1 MMGMMDIR
9 KLQKKL
15 LKEELKRSR
24 QKSFFWRR
32 GLPGILL
39 VLALFFGGLLY
50 TTTRLESTLETDF
63 SKAAI
68 AVSARDYQQALDYYE
83 GIYRRNPTF
92 HLAGQA
98 LYQSAEIKNLYQK
111 RYPEAL
117 LNYLSLQQKY
127 PEEYALVRNA
137 QLRIAEIYKNR
148 QRDYQRAAAEYRK
161 ALGLGV
167 ENPDRVQ
174 YEIADSY
181 FRQEAYNQAVEAF
194 VELRRNY
201 PQSSLLA
208 EAGYRVATVYSLLGE
223 SDAAIESFREVM
235 SRWPTSPYA
244 VEARFGLAAVLEER
258 DNFAEALSLLH
269 SLRGEYNN
277 ADALAKKIEMLELR
291 MKKKQRR

>member
-1 MMGMMDIR
+1 MMDIR

-83 GIYRRNPTF
+83 GIYRRNSTF

-117 LNYLSLQQKY
+117 LDYLSLQQKY

-161 ALGLGV
+161 ALDLGV
-167 ENPDRVQ
+167 ENPDRIQ

-223 SDAAIESFREVM
+223 GDAAIGSFREVM

-277 ADALAKKIEMLELR
+277 ADALARKIEMLELR

>member
-1 MMGMMDIR
+1 MDIR

-50 TTTRLESTLETDF
+50 TTHRLESSLEGDF
-63 SKAAI
+63 NKAGM
-68 AVSARDYQQALDYYE
+68 AVAARDYLQALDYYE
-83 GIYRRNPTF
+83 GIYRRNPSF

-98 LYQSAEIKNLYQK
+98 LYQSGEIKNLYLK

-117 LNYLSLQQKY
+117 LDYLSLQEKY
-127 PEEYALVRNA
+127 PEEYGLVRNA

-148 QRDYQRAAAEYRK
+148 QRDYLRAAAEYRK
-161 ALGLGV
+161 ALDLGV
-167 ENPDRVQ
+167 ENPDRIQ

-181 FRQEAYNQAVEAF
+181 FRQEAYKQAVEAF
-194 VELRRNY
+194 AELRRNY
-201 PQSSLLA
+201 PQSPLLA

-223 SDAAIESFREVM
+223 SDAAISSFREVM
-235 SRWPTSPYA
+235 ARWPESLYA
-244 VEARFGLAAVLEER
+244 GEARFGLASVLEER
-258 DNFAEALSLLH
+258 DNLAEALSLLH
-269 SLRGEYNN
+269 SLQGKYSN
-277 ADALAKKIEMLELR
+277 ADALDKKIEMLELR

>member
-39 VLALFFGGLLY
+39 VLALFFSGLLY
-50 TTTRLESTLETDF
+50 TTNRLESSLEADF
-63 SKAAI
+63 TKAGM
-68 AVSARDYQQALDYYE
+68 AVGARDYQKALDYYE

-111 RYPEAL
+111 RYAEAL
-117 LNYLSLQQKY
+117 LDYLSLQQKY

-148 QRDYQRAAAEYRK
+148 QRDYQRAADEYRK
-161 ALGLGV
+161 ALDLGA
-167 ENPDRVQ
+167 ENPDRIQ

-194 VELRRNY
+194 AELRRKY
-201 PQSSLLA
+201 PQSPLLA
-208 EAGYRVATVYSLLGE
+208 EAVYRMATVYSLLGE
-223 SDAAIESFREVM
+223 SEAAIESFREAM
-235 SRWPTSPYA
+235 GRWPTSPYA

-258 DNFAEALSLLH
+258 DNFAEALSLLY

>member
-1 MMGMMDIR
+1 MMDIR

-39 VLALFFGGLLY
+39 VVTLFFGGLLY
-50 TTTRLESTLETDF
+50 TTNRLDSSLEADF
-63 SKAAI
+63 SKAGM
-68 AVSARDYQQALDYYE
+68 AVGAKDYQQALDYYE
-83 GIYRRNPTF
+83 GIFRRNPTF
-92 HLAGQA
+92 HLAGAA

-117 LNYLSLQQKY
+117 LDYLSLQQKY

-148 QRDYQRAAAEYRK
+148 QRDYLRAAGEYRK
-161 ALGLGV
+161 ALDLGV
-167 ENPDRVQ
+167 ENPDRIQ

-181 FRQEAYNQAVEAF
+181 FRQEAYNQAVDAF
-194 VELRRNY
+194 AELRRNY
-201 PQSSLLA
+201 PQSALLA

-235 SRWPTSPYA
+235 ARWPASPYA
-244 VEARFGLAAVLEER
+244 LEARFGLASVLEER
-258 DNFAEALSLLH
+258 DNFIEALSLLQ
-269 SLRGEYNN
+269 SLQGQYNN

>member
-1 MMGMMDIR
+1 MMDIR

-24 QKSFFWRR
+24 QRSFFWRR

-50 TTTRLESTLETDF
+50 MTNRLESTLEGDF
-63 SKAAI
+63 SKAGM
-68 AVSARDYQQALDYYE
+68 AVGEKDYQQAVDYYE

-98 LYQSAEIKNLYQK
+98 LFQSAEIKNLYQK
-111 RYPEAL
+111 RYSEAL
-117 LNYLSLQQKY
+117 LDYLSLQKNY
-127 PEEYALVRNA
+127 PDEYALARNA

-148 QRDYQRAAAEYRK
+148 QRDYLRAAAEYRK
-161 ALGLGV
+161 ALELGV
-167 ENPDRVQ
+167 DNPDRIQ

-181 FRQEAYNQAVEAF
+181 FRQEAYKQAVDAF
-194 VELRRNY
+194 AELRRNF
-201 PQSSLLA
+201 PQSPLLA

-235 SRWPTSPYA
+235 GRWPTSPYA

-258 DNFAEALSLLH
+258 DNFTEALSLLH

-277 ADALAKKIEMLELR
+277 VEVLNKKIEMLELR
-291 MKKKQRR
+291 IKKKQRR

>member
-1 MMGMMDIR
+1 MDIR

-39 VLALFFGGLLY
+39 VLVLFFGGLLY
-50 TTTRLESTLETDF
+50 TTNRLESTLEADF
-63 SKAAI
+63 SKAAV
-68 AVSARDYQQALDYYE
+68 AVGDKDYQQALDYYE
-83 GIYRRNPTF
+83 GIYRRNPMF

-117 LNYLSLQQKY
+117 IDYLSLQQKY
-127 PEEYALVRNA
+127 PDEYALIRSS

-148 QRDYQRAAAEYRK
+148 QHDYLRAAGEFRK
-161 ALGLGV
+161 ALDLGV
-167 ENPDRVQ
+167 ENPDRIQ

-181 FRQEAYNQAVEAF
+181 FRQEAYSQAVEAF

-208 EAGYRVATVYSLLGE
+208 ESGYRTATVYSLLGE
-223 SDAAIESFREVM
+223 GEAAIESFREVM
-235 SRWPTSPYA
+235 GRWPDSPYA

-258 DNFAEALSLLH
+258 DNFTEALSLLQ
-269 SLRGEYNN
+269 SLRGEYAN
-277 ADALAKKIEMLELR
+277 ADALKKKIEMLELH

>member
-1 MMGMMDIR
+1 MMDIR

-39 VLALFFGGLLY
+39 VLVLFFGGLLY
-50 TTTRLESTLETDF
+50 TTNRLESSLEENF
-63 SKAAI
+63 SKAGL
-68 AVSARDYQQALDYYE
+68 AVGARDYQQALDYYE

-92 HLAGQA
+92 HLAGQS

-117 LNYLSLQQKY
+117 LDYLSLQQKY

-148 QRDYQRAAAEYRK
+148 LRDYLRAAGEYHK
-161 ALGLGV
+161 ALDLGV
-167 ENPDRVQ
+167 ENPDRIQ

-181 FRQEAYNQAVEAF
+181 FRQEAYKQAVDAF

-201 PQSSLLA
+201 PQSPLLA

-223 SDAAIESFREVM
+223 SDAAIASYREVM
-235 SRWPTSPYA
+235 GRWPTSPYA
-244 VEARFGLAAVLEER
+244 LEARFGLAAVLEER
-258 DNFAEALSLLH
+258 DNFAEALNLLH

-277 ADALAKKIEMLELR
+277 ADALARKIEMLELH

>member
-39 VLALFFGGLLY
+39 ILALFFGGLLY
-50 TTTRLESTLETDF
+50 TTTRLESILEADF
-63 SKAAI
+63 SKAGM
-68 AVSARDYQQALDYYE
+68 AVGARDYQQALDYYE

-98 LYQSAEIKNLYQK
+98 LYQSAEIKNLYLK

-117 LNYLSLQQKY
+117 LDYLSLQQKY
-127 PEEYALVRNA
+127 QEEYALARNA

-148 QRDYQRAAAEYRK
+148 QRDYRRAAAEYRK
-161 ALGLGV
+161 ALDLGV
-167 ENPDRVQ
+167 ENPDRIQ

-201 PQSSLLA
+201 PQSLLLA

-223 SDAAIESFREVM
+223 NEAAIESFREVM

-258 DNFAEALSLLH
+258 DNFAEALSLLY

>member
-1 MMGMMDIR
+1 MMDIR

-50 TTTRLESTLETDF
+50 TTTRLESTLEAEF
-63 SKAAI
+63 NKAAI

-117 LNYLSLQQKY
+117 VDYLSLQQKY

-137 QLRIAEIYKNR
+137 QLRIAEIHKNR
-148 QRDYQRAAAEYRK
+148 QRDYRRAAAEYRK
-161 ALGLGV
+161 ALDLGV
-167 ENPDRVQ
+167 ENPDRIQ

-194 VELRRNY
+194 IELRRNY

-223 SDAAIESFREVM
+223 SEAAIASFREVM

-258 DNFAEALSLLH
+258 DNFTEALSLLH

>member
-1 MMGMMDIR
+1 MMDIR

-50 TTTRLESTLETDF
+50 TTTRLESTLEADF
-63 SKAAI
+63 NKAGM
-68 AVSARDYQQALDYYE
+68 AVGARDYQQALNYYE

-98 LYQSAEIKNLYQK
+98 LYQSAEIKNLYLK
-111 RYPEAL
+111 RYSEAL
-117 LNYLSLQQKY
+117 LDYLSLQQKY

-148 QRDYQRAAAEYRK
+148 QRDYLRAAAEYRK
-161 ALGLGV
+161 ALDLGA
-167 ENPDRVQ
+167 ENPDRIQ
-174 YEIADSY
+174 YEVADSY

-194 VELRRNY
+194 AELRRNY
-201 PQSSLLA
+201 PQSPLLA

-223 SDAAIESFREVM
+223 SEAAIESFREVM
-235 SRWPTSPYA
+235 GRWPTSPYA

-258 DNFAEALSLLH
+258 DNFSEALSLLH
-269 SLRGEYNN
+269 SLRGEYSN
-277 ADALAKKIEMLELR
+277 ADALARKIEMLELR

>member
-1 MMGMMDIR
+1 MMDIR

-50 TTTRLESTLETDF
+50 TTNRLESSLEADF
-63 SKAAI
+63 TKAGM
-68 AVSARDYQQALDYYE
+68 AVGARDYQQALDYYE

-111 RYPEAL
+111 RYSEAL
-117 LNYLSLQQKY
+117 LDYLSLQQKY

-148 QRDYQRAAAEYRK
+148 QHDYRRAAAEFRK
-161 ALGLGV
+161 ALDLGV
-167 ENPDRVQ
+167 ENPDRIQ

-194 VELRRNY
+194 AELRRKY
-201 PQSSLLA
+201 PQSPLLA
-208 EAGYRVATVYSLLGE
+208 EAAYRMATVYSLLGE
-223 SDAAIESFREVM
+223 SEAAIESFREVM
-235 SRWPTSPYA
+235 GRWPTSPYA

-258 DNFAEALSLLH
+258 DNFAEALSLLY

>member
-1 MMGMMDIR
+1 MMDIR

-39 VLALFFGGLLY
+39 VVTLFFGGLLY
-50 TTTRLESTLETDF
+50 TTNRLDSSLEADF
-63 SKAAI
+63 SKAGM
-68 AVSARDYQQALDYYE
+68 AVGARDYQQALDYYE

-92 HLAGQA
+92 HLAGAA

-117 LNYLSLQQKY
+117 LDYLSLQQKY

-148 QRDYQRAAAEYRK
+148 QRDYLRAAGEYRK
-161 ALGLGV
+161 ALDLGV
-167 ENPDRVQ
+167 ENPDRIQ

-181 FRQEAYNQAVEAF
+181 FRQEAYNQAVDAF
-194 VELRRNY
+194 AELRRNY
-201 PQSSLLA
+201 PQSALLA

-235 SRWPTSPYA
+235 ARWPASPYA
-244 VEARFGLAAVLEER
+244 LEARFGLASVLEER
-258 DNFAEALSLLH
+258 DNFIEALSLLH
-269 SLRGEYNN
+269 SLQGQYNN

>member
-1 MMGMMDIR
+1 MDIR

-39 VLALFFGGLLY
+39 VLVLFFGGLLY
-50 TTTRLESTLETDF
+50 TTHRLESTLEADF
-63 SKAAI
+63 SKAGM
-68 AVSARDYQQALDYYE
+68 AVGARDYQQALDYYE
-83 GIYRRNPTF
+83 GIYRRNSTF

-98 LYQSAEIKNLYQK
+98 LFQSAEIKNLYQK

-117 LNYLSLQQKY
+117 LDYLSLQQQY

-137 QLRIAEIYKNR
+137 QLRIAEIYKNG
-148 QRDYQRAAAEYRK
+148 QRDYLRAAGEYRK
-161 ALGLGV
+161 ALDLGV
-167 ENPDRVQ
+167 ENPDRIQ

-194 VELRRNY
+194 AELRRNY

-223 SDAAIESFREVM
+223 SEAAIESFREVM
-235 SRWPTSPYA
+235 GRWPTSPYA

-258 DNFAEALSLLH
+258 DNFAEALNLLH

-277 ADALAKKIEMLELR
+277 ADVLAKKIEMLELR

>member
-1 MMGMMDIR
+1 MMDIR

-50 TTTRLESTLETDF
+50 TTTRLESTLEADF
-63 SKAAI
+63 SKAGM
-68 AVSARDYQQALDYYE
+68 AVGARDYQQALDYYE

-117 LNYLSLQQKY
+117 LDYLSLQQKY
-127 PEEYALVRNA
+127 PGEYALVRNA

-148 QRDYQRAAAEYRK
+148 QRDYRRAAAEYRK
-161 ALGLGV
+161 ALDLGV
-167 ENPDRVQ
+167 ENPDRIQ

-194 VELRRNY
+194 AELRRNY
-201 PQSSLLA
+201 PQSPLLA

-223 SDAAIESFREVM
+223 GEAAIESFREVM
-235 SRWPTSPYA
+235 GRWPTSPYA

-258 DNFAEALSLLH
+258 DNFVEALSLLH

>member
-1 MMGMMDIR
+1 MMDIR

-39 VLALFFGGLLY
+39 VLVLFFGGLLY
-50 TTTRLESTLETDF
+50 TTNRLESSLEENF
-63 SKAAI
+63 SKAGM
-68 AVSARDYQQALDYYE
+68 AVGARDYQQALDYYE

-98 LYQSAEIKNLYQK
+98 LYQSAEIKNLYLK
-111 RYPEAL
+111 SYPEAL
-117 LNYLSLQQKY
+117 LDYLSLQQKY
-127 PEEYALVRNA
+127 PEEYTLVRNA

-148 QRDYQRAAAEYRK
+148 QRDYLHAAAEYRK
-161 ALGLGV
+161 ALDLGV
-167 ENPDRVQ
+167 ENPDRIQ

-181 FRQEAYNQAVEAF
+181 FRQEAYKQAVEAF
-194 VELRRNY
+194 AELRRNY
-201 PQSSLLA
+201 PQSPLLA

-223 SDAAIESFREVM
+223 SEAAIESFREVM
-235 SRWPTSPYA
+235 GRWPTSPYA
-244 VEARFGLAAVLEER
+244 IEARFGLSAVLEER

-269 SLRGEYNN
+269 SLRGEYSN
-277 ADALAKKIEMLELR
+277 ADALNKKIEMLELR

>member
-1 MMGMMDIR
+1 MMDIR

-39 VLALFFGGLLY
+39 VLVLFFGGLLY
-50 TTTRLESTLETDF
+50 TTTRLESTLEGDF
-63 SKAAI
+63 SKAAM
-68 AVSARDYQQALDYYE
+68 AVVSRDYQIALEYYE

-98 LYQSAEIKNLYQK
+98 LFQTAEIKNLYQK

-117 LNYLSLQQKY
+117 LDYLTLQQKY
-127 PEEYALVRNA
+127 PEEYALVRDS

-148 QRDYQRAAAEYRK
+148 ERDYQRAAAEYRK
-161 ALGLGV
+161 ALDLGV
-167 ENPDRVQ
+167 ENPDRIQ

-181 FRQEAYNQAVEAF
+181 FRQEDYKQAVEAF
-194 VELRRNY
+194 AALRRNY
-201 PQSSLLA
+201 PQSPLLA

-223 SDAAIESFREVM
+223 SEAAIESFREVM
-235 SRWPTSPYA
+235 GRWPTSPYA

-277 ADALAKKIEMLELR
+277 ADALARKIEMLELR

>member
-1 MMGMMDIR
+1 MMDIR

-39 VLALFFGGLLY
+39 VLVLFFGGLLY
-50 TTTRLESTLETDF
+50 TTNRLESSLEENF
-63 SKAAI
+63 SKAGM
-68 AVSARDYQQALDYYE
+68 AVGARDYQQALDYYE

-117 LNYLSLQQKY
+117 LDYLSLQQKY
-127 PEEYALVRNA
+127 PEEYTLVRNA

-148 QRDYQRAAAEYRK
+148 QRDYLHAAAEYRK
-161 ALGLGV
+161 ALDLGV
-167 ENPDRVQ
+167 ENPDRIQ

-181 FRQEAYNQAVEAF
+181 FRQEAYKQAVEAF
-194 VELRRNY
+194 AELQRNY
-201 PQSSLLA
+201 PQSPLLA

-223 SDAAIESFREVM
+223 SEAAIENFREVM
-235 SRWPTSPYA
+235 GRWPTSPYA
-244 VEARFGLAAVLEER
+244 IEARFGLAAVLEER

-269 SLRGEYNN
+269 SLRGEYSN
-277 ADALAKKIEMLELR
+277 ADALNKKIEMLELR

>member
-1 MMGMMDIR
+1 MMDIR

-50 TTTRLESTLETDF
+50 TTTRLESTLEADF
-63 SKAAI
+63 NKAGM
-68 AVSARDYQQALDYYE
+68 AVGARDYQQALNYYE

-98 LYQSAEIKNLYQK
+98 LYQSAEIKNLYLK
-111 RYPEAL
+111 RYSEAL
-117 LNYLSLQQKY
+117 LDYLSLQQKY

-148 QRDYQRAAAEYRK
+148 QRDYLRAAAEYRK
-161 ALGLGV
+161 ALDLGA
-167 ENPDRVQ
+167 ENPDRIQ
-174 YEIADSY
+174 YEVADSY
-181 FRQEAYNQAVEAF
+181 FRLEAYNQAVEAF
-194 VELRRNY
+194 AELRRNY
-201 PQSSLLA
+201 PQSPLLA

-223 SDAAIESFREVM
+223 SEAAIESFREVM
-235 SRWPTSPYA
+235 GRWPTSPYA

-258 DNFAEALSLLH
+258 DNFSEALSLLH
-269 SLRGEYNN
+269 SLRGEYSN
-277 ADALAKKIEMLELR
+277 ADALARKIEMLELR

>member
-32 GLPGILL
+32 GLPGILM
-39 VLALFFGGLLY
+39 VLTLFFGGLLY
-50 TTTRLESTLETDF
+50 TTNRLESTLEADF
-63 SKAAI
+63 SKAAR
-68 AVSARDYQQALDYYE
+68 AVSERDYQQALDYYE

-98 LYQSAEIKNLYQK
+98 LYQSAEIKNLYLK
-111 RYPEAL
+111 LYPEAL
-117 LNYLSLQQKY
+117 LDYLSLQQKY
-127 PEEYALVRNA
+127 PEEYGLVRNA
-137 QLRIAEIYKNR
+137 QLRIADIYKNQ
-148 QRDYQRAAAEYRK
+148 QRDYPRAAIEFRK
-161 ALGLGV
+161 ALDLGA
-167 ENPDRVQ
+167 ENPDRIQ

-181 FRQEAYNQAVEAF
+181 FRQEAYKQAVDAF
-194 VELRRNY
+194 AELRRIY
-201 PQSSLLA
+201 PQSPLLA

-223 SDAAIESFREVM
+223 SEAAIESFREVM
-235 SRWPTSPYA
+235 GRWPTSPDA
-244 VEARFGLAAVLEER
+244 VEARFGLAVVLEER

-269 SLRGEYNN
+269 SLQGEYSN
-277 ADALAKKIEMLELR
+277 ADVLAKKIEMLELH

>member
-1 MMGMMDIR
+1 MDIR

-24 QKSFFWRR
+24 QRSFFWRR

-50 TTTRLESTLETDF
+50 TTNRLESTLEADF
-63 SKAAI
+63 SKAGM
-68 AVSARDYQQALDYYE
+68 AVGASNYQQALEYYE

-117 LNYLSLQQKY
+117 LDYLTLQQKY

-148 QRDYQRAAAEYRK
+148 QRDYLRAAVEYRK
-161 ALGLGV
+161 ALDLGV
-167 ENPDRVQ
+167 ENPDRIQ

-181 FRQEAYNQAVEAF
+181 FRQEAYTQAVEAF
-194 VELRRNY
+194 AELRRNY
-201 PQSSLLA
+201 PQSPLLA
-208 EAGYRVATVYSLLGE
+208 EAGYRMATVYSLLGE
-223 SDAAIESFREVM
+223 SEAAIQSFREVM
-235 SRWPTSPYA
+235 GRWPTSPYA

-269 SLRGEYNN
+269 SLRGEYLNV
-277 ADALAKKIEMLELR
+277 DVLAKKIEMLELR

>member
-1 MMGMMDIR
+1 MMDIR

-32 GLPGILL
+32 GLPGLLL
-39 VLALFFGGLLY
+39 VLILFFGGLHY
-50 TTTRLESTLETDF
+50 STNRLDATLEGDF
-63 SKAAI
+63 SKAAA
-68 AVSARDYQQALDYYE
+68 AVSADDYQQALDYYE

-92 HLAGQA
+92 HLAGEA
-98 LYQSAEIKNLYQK
+98 LYQSAEIKNLYLK

-117 LNYLSLQQKY
+117 VDYLSLQQKY
-127 PEEYALVRNA
+127 PEEYALNRNA

-148 QRDYQRAAAEYRK
+148 QRDYLRAAGEYRK
-161 ALGLGV
+161 ALDLGV
-167 ENPDRVQ
+167 ENPDRIQ

-181 FRQEAYNQAVEAF
+181 FRQEAYQQAVDAF

-223 SDAAIESFREVM
+223 NETAIENFREVM
-235 SRWPTSPYA
+235 GRWPASPYA

-269 SLRGEYNN
+269 SLRGEYANPE
-277 ADALAKKIEMLELR
+277 ALDRKIEMLELR
-291 MKKKQRR
+291 IKKKQRR

>member
-32 GLPGILL
+32 GLPGVLL
-39 VLALFFGGLLY
+39 VLVLLFGGLLY
-50 TTTRLESTLETDF
+50 WTNRLESVLEEDF
-63 SKAAI
+63 SKAALAI
-68 AVSARDYQQALDYYE
+68 SERDYQQALDYYE

-98 LYQSAEIKNLYQK
+98 LYQGAEIKNLYQK

-117 LNYLSLQQKY
+117 LDYLTLQQKY
-127 PEEYALVRNA
+127 PDEAALVRDS
-137 QLRIAEIYKNR
+137 QVRIAEIYKNR
-148 QRDYQRAAAEYRK
+148 QRDYLRAADEYRK
-161 ALGLGV
+161 ALDLGV
-167 ENPDRVQ
+167 KNPDQIQ

-181 FRQEAYNQAVEAF
+181 FRQEAYQQAVDAF
-194 VELRRNY
+194 AELRQSY
-201 PQSSLLA
+201 PHSPLLA

-223 SDAAIESFREVM
+223 SDAAIQGFREVM
-235 SRWPTSPYA
+235 GRWPTSPYA
-244 VEARFGLAAVLEER
+244 IEARFGLAVVLEER

-269 SLRGEYNN
+269 SLRGEYSN
-277 ADALAKKIEMLELR
+277 AEALDKKIEMLELH

>member
-1 MMGMMDIR
+1 MMDIR

-50 TTTRLESTLETDF
+50 TTTRLESSLEADF
-63 SKAAI
+63 SKAGM
-68 AVSARDYQQALDYYE
+68 AVGAKDYQQALDYYE

-117 LNYLSLQQKY
+117 LDYLSLQQKY

-148 QRDYQRAAAEYRK
+148 QRDYLHAAAEYRK
-161 ALGLGV
+161 ALDLGV
-167 ENPDRVQ
+167 ENPDRIQ

-194 VELRRNY
+194 AELRRNY
-201 PQSSLLA
+201 PRSPLLA

-223 SDAAIESFREVM
+223 SEAAIESFREVM
-235 SRWPTSPYA
+235 GRWPTSPYA
-244 VEARFGLAAVLEER
+244 IEARFGLAAVLEER
-258 DNFAEALSLLH
+258 DNLAEALSLLH
-269 SLRGEYNN
+269 SLQGEYSN
-277 ADALAKKIEMLELR
+277 ADALARKIEMLELR

>member
-1 MMGMMDIR
+1 MMDIR

-32 GLPGILL
+32 GLPGMLL

-50 TTTRLESTLETDF
+50 TTTRLESTLEADF
-63 SKAAI
+63 NKAGM
-68 AVSARDYQQALDYYE
+68 AVGARDYQQALDYYE

-111 RYPEAL
+111 RYSEAL
-117 LNYLSLQQKY
+117 LDYLSLQQKY
-127 PEEYALVRNA
+127 PEEYALVRSA

-148 QRDYQRAAAEYRK
+148 QRDYLRAAAEFRK
-161 ALGLGV
+161 ALDIGV
-167 ENPDRVQ
+167 ENPDRIQ

-181 FRQEAYNQAVEAF
+181 FRQEAYDQAVEAF
-194 VELRRNY
+194 AELRRKY
-201 PQSSLLA
+201 PQSPLLA

-223 SDAAIESFREVM
+223 SEAAIESFREVM
-235 SRWPTSPYA
+235 GRWPTSPYA

-258 DNFAEALSLLH
+258 DNFAEALSLLY

-277 ADALAKKIEMLELR
+277 TDALAKKIEMLELH